1 MAKRIGY
8 LSFELFQED
17 CCLSNREWTFFIDYF
32 LLVSSGSLAV
42 SELVNTIVIIVLR
55 VKKSISK

>member
-17 CCLSNREWTFFIDYF
+17 CCLSNREWTFLLIVSY
-32 LLVSSGSLAV
+32 LLVQAALQKQ
-42 SELVNTIVIIVLR
+42 N
-55 VKKSISK
+55 

>member
-17 CCLSNREWTFFIDYF
+17 CLSNREWTFFIDYF
-32 LLVSSGSLAV
+32 LPVSSGSLAV
-42 SELVNTIVIIVLR
+42 SELVQL
-55 VKKSISK
+55 KQSC